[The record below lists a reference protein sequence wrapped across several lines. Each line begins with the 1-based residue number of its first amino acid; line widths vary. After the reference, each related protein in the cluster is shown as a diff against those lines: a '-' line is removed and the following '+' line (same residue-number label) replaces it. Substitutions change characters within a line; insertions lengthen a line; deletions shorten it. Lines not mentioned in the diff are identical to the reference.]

1 MGTHPIFE
9 SDFDCL
15 TEMDRLL
22 QLGRGGPGMGAAGQ
36 EATQYDTAEQIH
48 ISSLALLKM
57 MKHGRAGVP
66 FEVMGLM
73 LGEFVD
79 DYTVRVADVFAMPQ
93 SGTGVSVEAVDPVFQ
108 AKMLDMLKQT
118 GRPEMVVGWYHS
130 HPGFG
135 CWLSG
140 VDVNT
145 QQSFEA
151 LSHRAVAVV
160 VDPIQ
165 SVKGKVVIDAFRLIN
180 PNMMVLGQEP
190 RQTTS
195 VLGHLQ
201 KPSIQ
206 ALIHGLNRHYYS
218 ISINYRKNELEQ
230 TMLMN
235 LHKKNWVDGLTLRD
249 YEQHCNLNR
258 ETVEE
263 MLKLAKDYDKSLEDE
278 EKMTAEQL
286 EIKNVGKVDP
296 KRHLEEKVDVLMTNN
311 VVQCL
316 GAMLDTIVFK

>member
-1 MGTHPIFE
+1 LFRRKGPRRT
-9 SDFDCL
+9 
-15 TEMDRLL
+15 TMDRLL
-22 QLGRGGPGMGAAGQ
+22 RLSGAGLGGMGGAQQPAD
-36 EATQYDTAEQIH
+36 APVVDTAEQVY

-57 MKHGRAGVP
+57 LKHGRAGVP
-66 FEVMGLM
+66 MEVMGLM

-79 DYTVRVADVFAMPQ
+79 EYTVRVIDVFAMPQ

-140 VDVNT
+140 VDINT

-151 LSHRAVAVV
+151 LSDRAVAVV

-218 ISINYRKNELEQ
+218 IAINYRKTELEQ

-258 ETVEE
+258 ETVAE
-263 MLKLAKDYDKSLEDE
+263 MLKLAKDYDKSLEEE